1 MTGIL
6 FWEFLLPLSFLILQ
20 QNVRLICSEMSVALK
35 EKINKDRLPVH
46 IAIIMDG
53 NGRWAEKRGNQR
65 IFGHKNAIAAVRDT
79 VEASAE
85 LGIGYLTLY
94 AFSTENWNRPKSE
107 INALMAL
114 LVSTIHSET
123 KTLMDNNI
131 RLQAIGNIKSLPAK
145 VQDQLQHAIDFTS
158 NNTGLRLVLAL
169 SYGSRWEIVN
179 AVKNV
184 VVAIETGKI
193 NVRDLDGTV
202 FEKYLDTAGYPDPE
216 LVIRTSGEYR
226 VSNFLLW
233 QIAYAELYFT
243 PTLWPDF
250 RREHLYEAL
259 LDFQCRERRF
269 GKTAEQIKKI
279 SM

>member
-1 MTGIL
+1 MNN
-6 FWEFLLPLSFLILQ
+6 E
-20 QNVRLICSEMSVALK
+20 LK
-35 EKINKDRLPVH
+35 EIINKDRLPKHV
-46 IAIIMDG
+46 AIIMDG

-94 AFSTENWNRPKSE
+94 AFSTENWKRPKTE
-107 INALMAL
+107 IDALMAL

-123 KTLMDNNI
+123 KTLMENNI
-131 RLQAIGNIKSLPAK
+131 RLHAIGNIDSLPGG
-145 VQDQLQHAIDFTS
+145 VQEQLQQAITITGK
-158 NNTGLRLVLAL
+158 NTGLRLVLAL

-179 AVKNV
+179 AIKKV
-184 VVAIETGKI
+184 IFDIDTGKLTTH
-193 NVRDLDGTV
+193 DLDSLV
-202 FEKYLDTAGYPDPE
+202 FEKYLDTAGFPDPE

-226 VSNFLLW
+226 ISNFLLW

-250 RREHLYEAL
+250 RREHLYEAIVS
-259 LDFQCRERRF
+259 FQCRERRF
-269 GKTAEQIKKI
+269 GKTADQIKKNI
-279 SM
+279 NVNR

>member
-1 MTGIL
+1 
-6 FWEFLLPLSFLILQ
+6 
-20 QNVRLICSEMSVALK
+20 MSIALK
-35 EKINKDRLPVH
+35 DKINKDRLPKH

-53 NGRWAEKRGNQR
+53 NGRWAEKRGNKR

-85 LGIGYLTLY
+85 MGIAYLTLY
-94 AFSTENWNRPKSE
+94 AFSTENWKRPKTE
-107 INALMAL
+107 IDALMAL

-123 KTLMDNNI
+123 KTLMENNI
-131 RLQAIGNIKSLPAK
+131 RLHAIGNILSLPFR
-145 VQDQLQHAIDFTS
+145 VQEQLQQAIDLTKD
-158 NNTGLRLVLAL
+158 NTGLRLVLAL

-179 AVKNV
+179 AVKK
-184 VVAIETGKI
+184 VAADIEKGTI
-193 NVRDLDGTV
+193 SSNDLDNVV
-202 FEKYLDTAGYPDPE
+202 FEKYLDTSGFPDPE

-226 VSNFLLW
+226 ISNFLLW

-250 RREHLYEAL
+250 RREHLYEAI